1 MPYQPVIRLLDV
13 VKRELGSMDAR
24 AELGGLEPSDPRLVW
39 CVASVGWRLVAVFEE
54 PPDDPEDKRA
64 KLRSLAESFSGT
76 LEEARPTMHHATPVS
91 ARRRL
96 DEALELLA
104 ARAVAAGAAVVD
116 ARSPEIWGCSEV
128 QRTREDMDTAVT
140 TSVVA
145 EQLAEHGID
154 FAELVAHGSEWADQA
169 LSSLRDRQLGQRL
182 RDACERLSAQSR
194 RDGVEAWR
202 RHVLLARAMAGLRQA
217 DAAGQM
223 GSRMVVS
230 GPGLG
235 WMARSFAGIYR
246 ALVVYPG
253 PFSELQAE
261 GALVRALPVIEQLV
275 TALPPAEPPP
285 HSQSAKL
292 RP

>member
-1 MPYQPVIRLLDV
+1 MSYQPVLRLLDV
-13 VKRELGSMDAR
+13 VKRELVSVDAR

-39 CVASVGWRLVAVFEE
+39 CPASAGWRLVAVFEQ
-54 PPDDPEDKRA
+54 PPSDAADTRA
-64 KLRSLAESFSGT
+64 RLQSLAESFSGT
-76 LEEARPTMHHATPVS
+76 LEQVRPTMHPASPVS

-104 ARAVAAGAAVVD
+104 ARAGATGAVVVD

-128 QRTREDMDTAVT
+128 HRTREDIDTAVAT
-140 TSVVA
+140 AAAAV
-145 EQLAEHGID
+145 QLAEHGID
-154 FAELVAHGSEWADQA
+154 FAELVTHGSEWAEQV
-169 LSSLRDRQLGQRL
+169 LSGLPDKQLGRRL
-182 RDACERLSAQSR
+182 RNACERLSAQSR
-194 RDGVEAWR
+194 RAGIEDWR
-202 RHVLLARAMAGLRQA
+202 RHVLLARAMSELRHA
-217 DAAGQM
+217 DESRQV
-223 GSRMVVS
+223 GSRMVRS

-261 GALVRALPVIEQLV
+261 GALVRALAVLEQLV
-275 TALPPAEPPP
+275 TALPPADPPP
-285 HSQSAKL
+285 HREGARM